1 MKYPQY
7 PITGTFIDEI
17 TYDIPASNW
26 TNEQWA
32 QNLDHMKAVGLDT
45 LVIMRGVF
53 YDKSIYP
60 SARNLNTLYRNYYG
74 RD

>member
-1 MKYPQY
+1 MEQKQY

-32 QNLDHMKAVGLDT
+32 QDLDYMKGT
-45 LVIMRGVF
+45 EPPFR
-53 YDKSIYP
+53 
-60 SARNLNTLYRNYYG
+60 
-74 RD
+74 